1 VNWRTGY
8 TASMVNRILIV
19 CVGNICR
26 SPTAEVMLRD
36 RLREKGTLVESAG
49 LAALVGQPI
58 DPTAESVLG
67 RNGLTAVGHVARQL
81 SQAMLSAAD
90 MVLAMDNRHVSAIQ
104 ALAPQ
109 VRGKTFFL
117 GRWQDDRPIPD
128 PYGRDLTEFER
139 TFGMIAD
146 AVDAWT
152 TRL

>member
-1 VNWRTGY
+1 
-8 TASMVNRILIV
+8 MVNRILVV

-36 RLREKGTLVESAG
+36 RLREKGMVIESAG

-58 DPTAESVLG
+58 DPMAESVLA
-67 RNGLTAVGHVARQL
+67 RNGLTGDGHVARQI

-90 MVLAMDNRHVSAIQ
+90 MILAMDNRHISAIN

-109 VRGKTFFL
+109 ARGKTFLL

-128 PYGRDLTEFER
+128 PYGRDLTVFER

-152 TRL
+152 SRL